1 MVKAGINH
9 SKIETS
15 QKYVHVMEDE
25 LRTAMEVASKS
36 AVHKKG

>member
-1 MVKAGINH
+1 MVKAGINN

-15 QKYVHVMEDE
+15 QKYAHVLEDE
-25 LRTAMEVASKS
+25 LRAAMEVASKS